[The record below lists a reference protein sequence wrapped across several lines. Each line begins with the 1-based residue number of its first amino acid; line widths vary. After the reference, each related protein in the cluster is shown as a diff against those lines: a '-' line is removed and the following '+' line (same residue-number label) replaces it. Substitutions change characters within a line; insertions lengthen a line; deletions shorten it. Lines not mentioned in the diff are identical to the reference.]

1 MLKKKMIKMCNN
13 IYTTNRDHEKM
24 WDAIKFLG
32 CQYKLTQDVFT
43 EESEEMLEV
52 MD

>member
-1 MLKKKMIKMCNN
+1 MLKKKMIKQCNN

-24 WDAIKFLG
+24 WVAIKYLG
-32 CQYKLTQDVFT
+32 QQYKLTKEIFG
-43 EESEEMLEV
+43 EESEEILEV